1 MFKKIKSL
9 WVILI
14 GWFGF
19 SSCVSHQNTTDP
31 RSGMYGPP
39 PASYKKSVQDTTQ
52 VPEPADDEQRRVL
65 MYGPP
70 PASFEP
76 DRTVRLMY
84 GVPPTR
90 FETEKVEMED
100 GKSEDE

>member
-1 MFKKIKSL
+1 
-9 WVILI
+9 
-14 GWFGF
+14 
-19 SSCVSHQNTTDP
+19 
-31 RSGMYGPP
+31 
-39 PASYKKSVQDTTQ
+39 
-52 VPEPADDEQRRVL
+52 VL

>member
-19 SSCVSHQNTTDP
+19 SSCASHQNTTDP
-31 RSGMYGPP
+31 RSG
-39 PASYKKSVQDTTQ
+39 
-52 VPEPADDEQRRVL
+52 